1 MSKNTSILLG
11 DYFES
16 FIKEQIQTGRFS
28 SASEVIRAA
37 LRMFESSE
45 AKKLELI
52 EELKKGE
59 NSGFVDDFDGQSF
72 LQSLHE
78 KHVNIKG

>member
-1 MSKNTSILLG
+1 MITKPEHTQSQTSK
-11 DYFES
+11 
-16 FIKEQIQTGRFS
+16 
-28 SASEVIRAA
+28 
-37 LRMFESSE
+37 
-45 AKKLELI
+45 LI

-78 KHVNIKG
+78 KHVKVKR